1 MYCPSCGQLSD
12 DSAKF
17 CKKCGEKLPNIDNG
31 INPQPIHSNTGN
43 QYNAINE
50 STSIHISKSDRN
62 AISND
67 NIGISDPRK
76 KLGLIL
82 VVLGIF
88 IALGGGF
95 SASKLSNSYK
105 PLDIYY
111 GYDDNG
117 STTIYDSGKIG
128 GNSEAVSYYNSMK
141 YLFIIGGIAFI
152 CLGGWLYSSGS
163 KYEKIPSITK
173 KGKVIGLDANTV
185 SIEFDDGTRER
196 LQYLASKVVLVI
208 GDKGN
213 FEIKGKLIQSFK
225 KEY

>member
-1 MYCPSCGQLSD
+1 MD
-12 DSAKF
+12 T
-17 CKKCGEKLPNIDNG
+17 G
-31 INPQPIHSNTGN
+31 ISPQPIQRDMVNQDNSVDESDSTITSTGN
-43 QYNAINE
+43 
-50 STSIHISKSDRN
+50 RN
-62 AISND
+62 ATVND
-67 NIGISDPRK
+67 NVGINDPRK
-76 KLGLIL
+76 KIGLAL
-82 VVLGIF
+82 VVFGIL

-141 YLFIIGGIAFI
+141 YLFIIGGIAFMCI
-152 CLGGWLYSSGS
+152 GGWLYSSGS

-173 KGKVIGLDANTV
+173 KGEVIGLDSYTA

-208 GDKGN
+208 GDRGN